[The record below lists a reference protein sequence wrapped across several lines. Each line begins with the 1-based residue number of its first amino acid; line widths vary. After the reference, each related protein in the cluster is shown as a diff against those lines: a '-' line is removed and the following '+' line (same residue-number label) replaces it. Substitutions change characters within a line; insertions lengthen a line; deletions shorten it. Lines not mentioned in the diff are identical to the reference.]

1 MFEIGD
7 SSNRQQKWTAAP
19 FSKFYG
25 KSLVGFCLSTGKR
38 FLLEVFFKA
47 NRKSR
52 GFSKNCTR
60 DIQNSPPFEFTKIK
74 NAFPYK
80 TAISEANI
88 KTNRMGNTKWIYYK
102 ELRFASNYFIVSKIL
117 FHLSLRTSCKELIW
131 CTNCPNVNSHTL
143 RKRILYEGAFFLWLY
158 LSNS

>member
-1 MFEIGD
+1 M
-7 SSNRQQKWTAAP
+7 AAP

-60 DIQNSPPFEFTKIK
+60 DFQNSPLFEVTKIK

-117 FHLSLRTSCKELIW
+117 FHLSLRTSCKELI
-131 CTNCPNVNSHTL
+131 
-143 RKRILYEGAFFLWLY
+143 
-158 LSNS
+158 